1 MWCLV
6 LEGVLA
12 DLQQL
17 EISYDPA
24 LLIAEVQSFAALED
38 KECQTLTTLIP
49 WLDEIYELKIITE
62 QFTRLIRDEKDE
74 SGKFF
79 IVVEFKVLNAK
90 FNYVTGFPNPGLSGS
105 IYVGNSG
112 ISRWYFNGIERFSND
127 CRKTKTK
134 AITPTNHNRSR
145 QRDEPITIPR
155 NYL

>member
-17 EISYDPA
+17 GISYDPA

-74 SGKFF
+74 SGKILIF
-79 IVVEFKVLNAK
+79 VVFKVLNAN
-90 FNYVTGFPNPGLSGS
+90 FNYVTGFPNPGLSSS
-105 IYVGNSG
+105 IYVGNIEITSWKARAYG
-112 ISRWYFNGIERFSND
+112 IFTRVDEVSEIERVSPAN
-127 CRKTKTK
+127 
-134 AITPTNHNRSR
+134 
-145 QRDEPITIPR
+145 E
-155 NYL
+155 